1 MILYWYPGCSTC
13 RKARKWLDA
22 RGVEVEVRHLV
33 EATPTA
39 ETLADLWRRADLP
52 LRRMFNASGGAY
64 RAGDFKSRLPTM
76 TDDEAVAELAANGM
90 LIKRPLLDTGDR
102 VLVGFR
108 EVEWTAALG

>member
-1 MILYWYPGCSTC
+1 
-13 RKARKWLDA
+13 
-22 RGVEVEVRHLV
+22 
-33 EATPTA
+33 
-39 ETLADLWRRADLP
+39 
-52 LRRMFNASGGAY
+52 MFNASGGAY